1 MAIFDKKATEEEIRN
16 LEKGGLK
23 KLEND
28 QLKDVNGGVI
38 MNARGL
44 MEADD
49 YDDLTW
55 EVLDDKNGAIIAR
68 FASRQEAE
76 AYASSQQISTR
87 SIGLIEAMHLRAGH
101 YN

>member
-16 LEKGGLK
+16 LEKDGPQ

-76 AYASSQQISTR
+76 AFASSQQISTR
-87 SIGLIEAMHLRAGH
+87 SINLIEAMHLRDGH